1 MRKSIQK
8 IKRICG
14 YALAVLLFMTLY
26 IAIGIASENWWIPAA
41 VIGIAVFFAGL
52 ICLSI
57 HLIMG

>member
-1 MRKSIQK
+1 MRKGIQK
-8 IKRICG
+8 IKKACG

-26 IAIGIASENWWIPAA
+26 IAIGITSQNWWIPAA
-41 VIGIAVFFAGL
+41 IIGTAVFFAGL

>member
-1 MRKSIQK
+1 MRK
-8 IKRICG
+8 IKKACG
-14 YALAVLLFMTLY
+14 YALAILLFMTLY
-26 IAIGIASENWWIPAA
+26 IAIGIASESWWMPAA

>member
-8 IKRICG
+8 IKKACG

-26 IAIGIASENWWIPAA
+26 VAIGIASENWWTPAA